1 MDDDRIE
8 LLGDEDE
15 DDDGEPRGPSA
26 VRDLVRS
33 ATAPECLAL
42 ASLVLAAISI
52 LGVGLLNGSPYLPQQ
67 YVPDGP
73 PDPASLALIPLLG
86 AGLALVPL
94 TLGAVALRRLDAHSP
109 SRTTAGA
116 GVLLASVAVVLRLVV
131 TIRTATDENAQFVQ
145 F

>member
-1 MDDDRIE
+1 MSDDRIE
-8 LLGDEDE
+8 LLGDED
-15 DDDGEPRGPSA
+15 DAKPGGPSA
-26 VRDLVRS
+26 VGELVRS

-42 ASLVLAAISI
+42 ASLVLATTSV

-67 YVPDGP
+67 FSPDGP
-73 PDPASLALIPLLG
+73 PDPAVLALVALLG

-94 TLGAVALRRLDAHSP
+94 VLGAVALRRLGDDSP

-116 GVLLASVAVVLRLVV
+116 GVLLAAVALVLRLVITV
-131 TIRTATDENAQFVQ
+131 RTATDETAQFVQ

>member
-8 LLGDEDE
+8 LLGDQDE

-33 ATAPECLAL
+33 ATAPESLAL
-42 ASLVLAAISI
+42 ASLVLATVSV

-67 YVPDGP
+67 YSPDGP
-73 PDPASLALIPLLG
+73 PDQTALALIALLG
-86 AGLALVPL
+86 AGRALVPRV
-94 TLGAVALRRLDAHSP
+94 LGAVALRRLDDDSR

-116 GVLLASVAVVLRLVV
+116 GVLVAAVAVVLRLVIAV
-131 TIRTATDENAQFVQ
+131 RTATDENTQFVQ